1 MLQCLCQAYYSL
13 CLDQSAFKGVAGV
26 SSPSNFRVYSSFA
39 TFVYSQLQTILP
51 DSFLGDV
58 SDWDRF
64 LSINLSSPDL
74 PLKTAAEILQ
84 NKDFAR
90 LITESNLPTPTHFA
104 EQVLCFHKSFCELLL
119 KHELCKS
126 KLVRGFSVFDEAVL
140 RYGEEVDYTHESE
153 ILCDYFIRQ
162 KWITS
167 VTKPLILS
175 EYRSFVEKFRSHEV
189 SYEGDWVTF
198 LANYYELHCRENLF
212 TIFKL
217 CCLSSSGVIVSPPNF
232 ILSVPEL
239 ASDVND
245 FNSSVRCV
253 QSSLVGIPN
262 ASELFTNP
270 RTVSSVFSLLGREHV
285 LFEDEHLSVWDV
297 TSSCSSRRRR
307 LVNQLDSRYTCTVTD
322 EEKLW
327 VSLQASPKSSSSN
340 VVRTPPKFA
349 TPTPIQVGPGPSGS
363 AGRNPDKSPNLA
375 RPVVSMSRVVTDV
388 SFLPDV
394 RPSSPKKLAVKKK
407 SSGDK

>member
-1 MLQCLCQAYYSL
+1 MLVSSFCWVIHRLCPAYYFL
-13 CLDQSAFKGVAGV
+13 CLDQSAFKGVVGT
-26 SSPSNFRVYSSFA
+26 SSPNNFRIYSSFA
-39 TFVYSQLQTILP
+39 TFVYSQLQTFLP

-58 SDWDRF
+58 SNWDRF
-64 LSINLSSPDL
+64 LSIDLSSSDL

-84 NKDFAR
+84 DKDFAG
-90 LITESNLPTPTHFA
+90 LVTGSNLPTPTHFA

-119 KHELCKS
+119 KHELCQS
-126 KLVRGFSVFDEAVL
+126 QLVRGFSIFDEAVV
-140 RYGEEVDYTHESE
+140 RYGEEVDYTHGSE

-162 KWITS
+162 KWVS
-167 VTKPLILS
+167 SATKPLVLS
-175 EYRSFVEKFRSHEV
+175 EYRSFVEKFRSHEI

-217 CCLSSSGVIVSPPNF
+217 CCLSSSGVIVLPPNF

-270 RTVSSVFSLLGREHV
+270 RL
-285 LFEDEHLSVWDV
+285 
-297 TSSCSSRRRR
+297 C
-307 LVNQLDSRYTCTVTD
+307 
-322 EEKLW
+322 
-327 VSLQASPKSSSSN
+327 LQ
-340 VVRTPPKFA
+340 
-349 TPTPIQVGPGPSGS
+349 
-363 AGRNPDKSPNLA
+363 
-375 RPVVSMSRVVTDV
+375 
-388 SFLPDV
+388 
-394 RPSSPKKLAVKKK
+394 SSPCLGGNMFYLKMNIYQF
-407 SSGDK
+407 GM